1 MHTVHI
7 NSQKCTHTQT
17 HKPDKLIFIKEGAES
32 VERHDRAPGSVY
44 ETLASKARGAV
55 FELTVLKSWYV
66 YWEIERAPW
75 PWGLTGQLA

>member
-1 MHTVHI
+1 M
-7 NSQKCTHTQT
+7 
-17 HKPDKLIFIKEGAES
+17 
-32 VERHDRAPGSVY
+32 ERHDRAPGSVY